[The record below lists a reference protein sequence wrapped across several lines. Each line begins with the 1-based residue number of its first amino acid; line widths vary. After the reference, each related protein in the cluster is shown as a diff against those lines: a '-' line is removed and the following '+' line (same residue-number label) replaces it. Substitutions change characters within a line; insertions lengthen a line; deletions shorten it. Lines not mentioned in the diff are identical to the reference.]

1 MVFRGDIE
9 KSKKHVMKSEI
20 LAENKK
26 HILSFIEQIG
36 AEGLSKTRQQKYI
49 FTLLPIAKMIKKDFK
64 NLTKQDI
71 VKLCSEI
78 NNSNYAEW
86 TKHDRLVGIKRFM
99 KYIYEQKGESFNK
112 GEYPDCVKWIT
123 TTMKQSRKKKPED
136 LLTVEDVKKLANNSN
151 NLRDRAMIL
160 TLYESAGRIGEI
172 QNIKVKQVSFDKY
185 GCRVKLHGKTG
196 ERTIRLISSA
206 PAISNWLTDHSHYK
220 GNKDDPR
227 FRNSYL
233 FCSLWGKNR
242 GEFLSYPQI
251 NLLLRD
257 VAKKA
262 GVVKPVRPHQFRHS
276 RATEL
281 AKILTESQLCEY
293 MGWVQG
299 SKEASTYVH
308 LSGRDTDKAILAMH
322 GLIEEDISK
331 DKLQPIECPRCG
343 ITNDPAA
350 KFCSGCSLG
359 LDEKTIMEYDE
370 QKEIAAKV
378 GFDVQGMLGDQD
390 FMMKMMN
397 MMAQEWEK
405 TQEKQE

>member
-1 MVFRGDIE
+1 MRTHD
-9 KSKKHVMKSEI
+9 
-20 LAENKK
+20 
-26 HILSFIEQIG
+26 
-36 AEGLSKTRQQKYI
+36 
-49 FTLLPIAKMIKKDFK
+49 
-64 NLTKQDI
+64 
-71 VKLCSEI
+71 KL
-78 NNSNYAEW
+78 
-86 TKHDRLVGIKRFM
+86 
-99 KYIYEQKGESFNK
+99 
-112 GEYPDCVKWIT
+112 YPCFEPFSVH
-123 TTMKQSRKKKPED
+123 
-136 LLTVEDVKKLANNSN
+136 VKKLANHTN

-172 QNIKVKQVSFDKY
+172 QNIKVKQVVFDKY

-206 PAISNWLTDHSHYK
+206 PAISNWLTDHSNFK
-220 GNKDDPR
+220 GNKDDPE

-242 GEFLSYPQI
+242 GEYLSYPQI

-281 AKILTESQLCEY
+281 AKRLTESQLCEY

-331 DKLQPIECPRCG
+331 DKLQPIECPRCKSM
-343 ITNDPAA
+343 NDPAM
-350 KFCSGCSLG
+350 KFCGQCSLG
-359 LDEKTIMEYDE
+359 LDEKAVMELALW
-370 QKEIAAKV
+370 K
-378 GFDVQGMLGDQD
+378 
-390 FMMKMMN
+390 
-397 MMAQEWEK
+397 
-405 TQEKQE
+405 